1 MLMLS
6 ACASMHGLK
15 ASAAVRAPDSL
26 ASSQSLSQAPAS
38 ADGWPIEDWWTALG
52 DPQLDELIREGL

>member
-1 MLMLS
+1 MKLLVRSTVTILMLMLS

-15 ASAAVRAPDSL
+15 ASAALRAPYSL

-38 ADGWPIEDWWTALG
+38 AAGWPTG
-52 DPQLDELIREGL
+52 DLRVTLE